1 MSGADDTCKAFVG
14 NLSHEADDVEIRERF
29 KKHGI
34 IRSTKVLKGFA
45 FIEYS
50 SPAEAKACIENEN
63 GTEFMG
69 RTLDVKTVVRKNKPA
84 FPNQQQQQQQ
94 QQQSEQDKEEAGNG
108 NNDAMDTGGGGDGG
122 GGGYDY
128 GRHNYGGDDFQQDGG
143 YNRGRGRGRG
153 GWRGDHYRGRGEY
166 HGRGDYRGGRGGGR
180 GGYDGQWDGRGG
192 GRGGYRGGRGGYDG
206 GGGYGGGGGY
216 NAPAPP
222 AMFNLGG
229 GQGQQ
234 SGGPS
239 GKVNDVEIVC
249 VNKMNRHYA
258 EGVENRIKNLG
269 MGVDVL
275 FPNPDIP
282 IGKILGNITSRGVL
296 FAIVV
301 TPLNEEHR
309 SLTLNILQGQQQ
321 VSCQMPWSGYRHR
334 RLLLLQKFELMH
346 TNYAI

>member
-14 NLSHEADDVEIRERF
+14 NLSHEADDLEVRERF

-50 SPAEAKACIENEN
+50 SPAEAQACIEKEN

-84 FPNQQQQQQQ
+84 FPNQQQQD
-94 QQQSEQDKEEAGNG
+94 EQENMEKEASNG
-108 NNDAMDTGGGGDGG
+108 KNDAMDTGGGGGGGPGGGG

-143 YNRGRGRGRG
+143 YRGRGRGRG
-153 GWRGDHYRGRGEY
+153 GWRGDQFRGRGDY

-180 GGYDGQWDGRGG
+180 GGYDGQWEGRGG
-192 GRGGYRGGRGGYDG
+192 GRGGYRGGRGGYD

-229 GQGQQ
+229 SQGQQ
-234 SGGPS
+234 SGPS
-239 GKVNDVEIVC
+239 GKINDVEIVC

-321 VSCQMPWSGYRHR
+321 VSCQVPLLPTCR
-334 RLLLLQKFELMH
+334 RFLLAKFESTAVLRKV
-346 TNYAI
+346 